1 MGHGCPTIIMVN
13 NVNVILTLL
22 DGLQRDMPGS
32 CPRCQRSI
40 DGTDLLGASSAA
52 NERAPYLLQKAAV
65 GGNKTP
71 GAPRQPRPLCVFEP
85 GPRCGPP
92 RVVFFCVAGAKASR
106 VGQKPP
112 QKACKGAYHPS
123 WSWVAW
129 LRLRY
134 CGFCQP
140 YNT

>member
-52 NERAPYLLQKAAV
+52 NERAPYLLQNAAV
-65 GGNKTP
+65 GATRLPEPRDNRVHFACLNRGP
-71 GAPRQPRPLCVFEP
+71 GADRPELY
-85 GPRCGPP
+85 
-92 RVVFFCVAGAKASR
+92 FFCVAGAKASR

>member
-52 NERAPYLLQKAAV
+52 NERAPYLLQNAAV
-65 GGNKTP
+65 GATRLPEPRDNRVHFACLNRGP
-71 GAPRQPRPLCVFEP
+71 GADRSELYFFVWRGRKRAASGKNRRKKLARGLTILHGP
-85 GPRCGPP
+85 G
-92 RVVFFCVAGAKASR
+92 
-106 VGQKPP
+106 
-112 QKACKGAYHPS
+112 
-123 WSWVAW
+123 
-129 LRLRY
+129 LR
-134 CGFCQP
+134 G
-140 YNT
+140 